1 VGEIGS
7 ERERERGKWRESVFE
22 KVVTD
27 DREREKVRKRERERE
42 KKVCNKFSWAAGRGI
57 SLSRR
62 RI

>member
-42 KKVCNKFSWAAGRGI
+42 RRKFVTSFHGLREEE
-57 SLSRR
+57 
-62 RI
+62 